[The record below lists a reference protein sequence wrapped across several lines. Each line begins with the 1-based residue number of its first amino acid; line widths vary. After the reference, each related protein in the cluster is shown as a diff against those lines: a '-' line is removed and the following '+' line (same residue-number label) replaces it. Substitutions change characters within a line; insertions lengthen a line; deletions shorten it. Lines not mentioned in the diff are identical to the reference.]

1 MSGLRLSTPHR
12 DPARWVG
19 LPTEWPLPGF
29 EREFPD
35 AATWAATA
43 ARAIWDDSPLTPRPA
58 EVAGL
63 TDVLTYAAH
72 HFPGAF
78 PGFEVLLH
86 LPGPRDDP
94 LPVYLGDLTTDPED
108 VEDRAH
114 EILRHLTGADD
125 PYAVEPPVVEEFGN
139 PFLGQGLR
147 VLRYTADDRA
157 GGALLPCLRYA
168 WHLRGIDGQPAR
180 CACLF
185 ALHPDPARLIAA
197 LDDLDTLARDLR
209 YEAATGTGDDLSG
222 PAAPPPPG
230 RTRTPAGSAVP
241 PRRGA
246 SD

>member
-1 MSGLRLSTPHR
+1 MTVSGLRLSTPHR

-35 AATWAATA
+35 PATWAATA
-43 ARAIWDDSPLTPRPA
+43 ARAIWEDSPLTPGPA
-58 EVAGL
+58 DVTGL
-63 TDVLTYAAH
+63 TDVLAYAAH

-86 LPGPRDDP
+86 LPGPRDNP
-94 LPVYLGDLTTDPED
+94 LPVYLGDLTTEPED
-108 VEDRAH
+108 PGH
-114 EILRHLTGADD
+114 EVLRHLTGADD

-147 VLRYTADDRA
+147 VLRYTTDDRA

-168 WHLRGIDGQPAR
+168 WYLRGNDGQPPH

-185 ALHPDPARLIAA
+185 TLHPDPARLVAA
-197 LDDLDTLARDLR
+197 LDDIDTLAGDLR
-209 YEAATGTGDDLSG
+209 YEAERPGDLSD
-222 PAAPPPPG
+222 PAAPPPPV
-230 RTRTPAGSAVP
+230 RTRTPVGSAVP

-246 SD
+246 SG